1 MKDLKIFTSNI
12 EDKAREQIDLLLEQE
27 PFKDCKIRIMPDV
40 HAGAGCVIG
49 FTGNL
54 GDKVIPNI
62 VGVDIG
68 CGMLCVELGNIDLDL
83 KKLDEIIHNSIPSGM
98 NVNDEVYEYFD
109 ISKLLCHKELK
120 NKDEWLEKSLCSL
133 GGGNHFIEVD
143 IDEDNNKYLVIHT
156 GSRNLGK
163 QVAEIYQNKAIEYCS
178 YKEEM
183 KQEIQDT
190 IKEYKEQGRQQE
202 IQQKL
207 IEVHKKYEGKT
218 KLPKELC
225 YLEGQL
231 RENYLHDMK
240 LCQEYAS
247 LNRLTISRIILKEY
261 FAVGNVVPLTEYN
274 FENGTK
280 SLQGLVI
287 LDKDDGI
294 FPTINGGMFSHSGTM
309 RLFETIHNYI
319 SFEDDIVRKGA
330 ISAKKGEMVLI
341 PMNMRD
347 GCIIGVGKGN
357 DDWNQSA
364 PHGAGRIMS
373 RMKAKETFNLD
384 EYKESMKD
392 IYTTSINENTIDEAP
407 FVYKPM
413 QEIIDNI
420 GDTVDIIK
428 IIKPIYNFKA
438 SD

>member
-1 MKDLKIFTSNI
+1 MKDLKIFT
-12 EDKAREQIDLLLEQE
+12 DDVEQE
-27 PFKDCKIRIMPDV
+27 AINQINELLDQEAFKDSKIRIMPDV
-40 HAGAGCVIG
+40 HAGKGCVIG

-83 KKLDEIIHNSIPSGM
+83 ERLDKIIREYVPSGFE
-98 NVNDEVYEYFD
+98 VHDERKYKFLELQDLKCYR
-109 ISKLLCHKELK
+109 ELK
-120 NKDEWLEKSLCSL
+120 DTKRLERSIGTL
-133 GGGNHFIEVD
+133 GGGNHFIEID

-163 QVAEIYQNKAIEYCS
+163 QVAEYYQELANQLCNYNIGE
-178 YKEEM
+178 YKEKQQELIKTYKEHDR
-183 KQEIQDT
+183 KQEIQSALM
-190 IKEYKEQGRQQE
+190 KLKEEYK
-202 IQQKL
+202 ID
-207 IEVHKKYEGKT
+207 HKKI
-218 KLPKELC
+218 PKDLA
-225 YLEGQL
+225 YLEGQY
-231 RENYLHDMK
+231 REDYLHDMK
-240 LCQEYAS
+240 ICQEFAI
-247 LNRLTISRIILKEY
+247 LNRKTIANIILKNIMYYQDGEE
-261 FAVGNVVPLTEYN
+261 PLN
-274 FENGTK
+274 CWD
-280 SLQGLVI
+280 L
-287 LDKDDGI
+287 KDDY
-294 FPTINGGMFSHSGTM
+294 
-309 RLFETIHNYI
+309 FETIHNYI
-319 SFEDDIVRKGA
+319 SFEDNIVRKGA
-330 ISAKKGEMVLI
+330 ISAKKGEKVLI

-392 IYTTSINENTIDEAP
+392 IYTTSVNENTIDEAP

-420 GDTVDIIK
+420 SDTVDIIK

>member
-83 KKLDEIIHNSIPSGM
+83 EKLDKVIREYVPSGM
-98 NVNDEVYEYFD
+98 NVHKEISYIIPNFSYF
-109 ISKLLCHKELK
+109 INENNLKKIKCYKELK
-120 NKDEWLEKSLCSL
+120 NKDNWLEKSMGTL
-133 GGGNHFIEVD
+133 GGGNHFIEIDVD
-143 IDEDNNKYLVIHT
+143 ENDNKYLVIHT

-163 QVAEIYQNKAIEYCS
+163 QVAEIYQEKAIKYCS
-178 YKEEM
+178 YEDEM
-183 KQEIQDT
+183 KETKQKL
-190 IKEYKEQGRQQE
+190 IKEYKEQHREKE
-202 IQQKL
+202 IQDKL
-207 IEVHKKYEGKT
+207 IEISKKYEGKT
-218 KLPKELC
+218 KLPKDLC
-225 YLEGQL
+225 YLEGEL

-240 LCQEYAS
+240 ICQEFAKD
-247 LNRLTISRIILKEY
+247 NRLCIAKQILCNY
-261 FAVGNVVPLTEYN
+261 FQLPYYEGY
-274 FENGTK
+274 K
-280 SLQGLVI
+280 SVRLREKAMSPCDWYTQDMI
-287 LDKDDGI
+287 EKD
-294 FPTINGGMFSHSGTM
+294 FWY
-309 RLFETIHNYI
+309 FETIHNYI
-319 SFEDDIVRKGA
+319 SFEDNIVRKGA
-330 ISAKKGEMVLI
+330 ISAKTGEMVLI

-373 RMKAKETFNLD
+373 RIKAKETFNLD

-392 IYTTSINENTIDEAP
+392 IYTTSVNEDTIDEAP

-438 SD
+438 NE

>member
-1 MKDLKIFTSNI
+1 MKDLKIFTNNI

-27 PFKDCKIRIMPDV
+27 AFKDCKVRIMPDV

-68 CGMLCVELGNIDLDL
+68 CGMLCVELGDIDLDL

-207 IEVHKKYEGKT
+207 IEIHKKYEGKT
-218 KLPKELC
+218 KLPKDLC

-231 RENYLHDMK
+231 RKDYLHDMK
-240 LCQEYAS
+240 ICQEFAS
-247 LNRLTISRIILKEY
+247 KNRELIATKIINKL
-261 FAVGNVVPLTEYN
+261 
-274 FENGTK
+274 
-280 SLQGLVI
+280 GLYLFI
-287 LDKDDGI
+287 EE
-294 FPTINGGMFSHSGTM
+294 H
-309 RLFETIHNYI
+309 FETIHNYI
-319 SFEDDIVRKGA
+319 DFEDNIIRKGSIKA
-330 ISAKKGEMVLI
+330 NKDKKVII

-347 GCIIGVGKGN
+347 GCIIGIGKGN

-364 PHGAGRIMS
+364 PHGAGRTMS
-373 RMKAKETFNLD
+373 RNMAKEKLSME
-384 EYKESMKD
+384 EYKNSMKN
-392 IYTTSINENTIDEAP
+392 IYTTSVNEETIDEAP
-407 FVYKPM
+407 MVYKPM
-413 QEIIDNI
+413 EEIIEYI
-420 GDTVDIIK
+420 KETVDVVK

-438 SD
+438 SE

>member
-1 MKDLKIFTSNI
+1 MKNLKVFTDDI
-12 EDKAREQIDLLLEQE
+12 EQE
-27 PFKDCKIRIMPDV
+27 AINQINELLDQDAFKDSKIRIMPDV
-40 HAGAGCVIG
+40 HAGKGCVIG

-54 GDKVIPNI
+54 GNKVIPNI

-83 KKLDEIIHNSIPSGM
+83 ERLDKIIREYVPSGFE
-98 NVNDEVYEYFD
+98 VHDERKYKFLELQDLKCYR
-109 ISKLLCHKELK
+109 ELK
-120 NKDEWLEKSLCSL
+120 DTKRLERSIGTL
-133 GGGNHFIEVD
+133 GGGNHFIEID

-163 QVAEIYQNKAIEYCS
+163 QVAEYYQELANQLCNYNIGE
-178 YKEEM
+178 YKEKQQELIKTYKEQDR
-183 KQEIQDT
+183 KQEIQSALM
-190 IKEYKEQGRQQE
+190 KLKEEYK
-202 IQQKL
+202 ID
-207 IEVHKKYEGKT
+207 HKKI
-218 KLPKELC
+218 PKDLA
-225 YLEGQL
+225 YLEGQY
-231 RENYLHDMK
+231 REDYLHDMK
-240 LCQEYAS
+240 ICQEFAKD
-247 LNRLTISRIILKEY
+247 NRLCIAKQILCNY
-261 FAVGNVVPLTEYN
+261 FQLPYYEGY
-274 FENGTK
+274 K
-280 SLQGLVI
+280 SV
-287 LDKDDGI
+287 
-294 FPTINGGMFSHSGTM
+294 
-309 RLFETIHNYI
+309 RLRKKAMSTCDWYTQDMIERDFWYFETIHNYI
-319 SFEDDIVRKGA
+319 SFEDNIVRKGA